1 MESFFVTLFGFVIL
15 LGVLIFVHEFG
26 HFGVAK
32 LAGIKVLKFSL
43 GFPPS
48 LIKRQWGE
56 TEYTLSWVPLG
67 GYVKLLGED
76 KEAEEEI
83 PPEEIHRAYS
93 SKPIWVRFAVI
104 AAGPVSNFLLA
115 LVLLCAVYMAGRPV
129 LASEIGN
136 VLADT
141 PAGAAGL
148 REGDL
153 VTAIDG
159 VPVER
164 WDDMRSTIEKNP
176 NRALIFTVERAGRDL
191 DLTITPL
198 IGDQKDMFGRPTGRI
213 GVTPSGRYL
222 QLDTTRSLWEGVR
235 FTFQLTGMVIETLVK
250 LVRLEL
256 SPKALSGP
264 ITIAQASGESLKH
277 GGALGFIF
285 LLSFIS
291 INLAVI
297 NLLPVPILDGGHLMF
312 LLIEAVIRRPVRGRV
327 REVATHAG
335 LLFIILLMGLVFFN
349 DISRIIEHGW
359 ALKP

>member
-1 MESFFVTLFGFVIL
+1 LEYFFGFVIL

-26 HFGVAK
+26 HFAVAK

-48 LIKRQWGE
+48 LITRKWGE

-76 KEAEEEI
+76 KDTEEEI
-83 PPEEIHRAYS
+83 PPEDIPRAYS

-104 AAGPVSNFLLA
+104 AAGPVSNYLLA
-115 LVLLCAVYMAGRPV
+115 LILLCAGYMIGWPV
-129 LASEIGN
+129 LASEIGK
-136 VLADT
+136 VLEDT
-141 PAGAAGL
+141 PARAAGL

-159 VPVER
+159 VPVQR
-164 WDDMRSTIEKNP
+164 WDDMRSNIEKHP
-176 NRALIFTVERAGRDL
+176 NQALTFTVERSGREL
-191 DLTITPL
+191 DLKITPVV
-198 IGDQKDMFGRPTGRI
+198 GDQKDVFGRPTGKI
-213 GVTPSGRYL
+213 GVVPSGKRL
-222 QLDTTRSLWEGVR
+222 QLDATRSVWEGVR
-235 FTFQLTGMVIETLVK
+235 FTFQLTGLVIETLVK
-250 LVRLEL
+250 LVKLEI

-264 ITIAQASGESLKH
+264 ITIAQASGESLKA
-277 GGALGFIF
+277 GAFSFIF

-297 NLLPVPILDGGHLMF
+297 NLLPVPILDGGHLLF
-312 LLIEAVIRRPVRGRV
+312 LLVEAVMRRPLTGRV

-335 LLFIILLMGLVFFN
+335 LLFIILLMGLVFYN
-349 DISRIIEHGW
+349 DISRIIEQGW
-359 ALKP
+359 TLKP